1 MSLGDSENGV
11 KTVKAMSGGSIQRRI
26 VISSVAP
33 VLLVGI
39 AAVAGVYLLFPDAPP
54 EVMRWIAVFSCSAV
68 LLSLLLAL
76 WFAGRATQ
84 PLDGLRDT
92 VHRLGR
98 GELDAR
104 HVMGGPQEVDQL
116 GQVINLIADQLELGR
131 DELAREKKDVTQQV
145 TGRTR
150 ELQQANR
157 LLMDIANR
165 DALTGLANRRRLE
178 LELERHISLS
188 KRTGVPLAVV
198 MMDLDRFKQYNDT
211 AGHLAGDTL
220 LQNVA
225 HNLRGRARSTDILV
239 RWGGDEFCILVPG
252 TSQEG
257 AVAAAEGFVD
267 AVVKAAKTSPLPEG
281 TELVGASAGVAC
293 YPGDGDDG
301 TALIS
306 RADEALYHAKET
318 GRGRVVRLPPT

>member
-1 MSLGDSENGV
+1 
-11 KTVKAMSGGSIQRRI
+11 MSGGSIQSRI
-26 VISSVAP
+26 VISSVVP
-33 VLLVGI
+33 VLLVGV
-39 AAVAGVYLLFPDAPP
+39 AAVVGLHVVFPDAPS
-54 EVMRWIAVFSCSAV
+54 EVKSWTAV
-68 LLSLLLAL
+68 LCGAAVVLTLVLAL
-76 WFAGRATQ
+76 WFARRATQ
-84 PLDGLRDT
+84 PLDGLLET
-92 VHRLGR
+92 VNRLGR

-104 HVMGGPQEVDQL
+104 HAMRGPQEVDQL
-116 GQVINLIADQLELGR
+116 GQVINLIADQLESAR
-131 DELAREKKDVTQQV
+131 DELAREKKDVTQRV

-225 HNLRGRARSTDILV
+225 HNLRGRARSTDIVV

-267 AVVKAAKTSPLPEG
+267 AVVKAAENSPLPEG
-281 TELVGASAGVAC
+281 TQLVGASAGVAC

-318 GRGRVVRLPPT
+318 GRGRVIRLPPATG